1 MNQAQTWSSTKKIAR
16 YSAAIAAL
24 QRPKATGATQSLIFA
39 LCALLPLLH
48 AKAPLTSRYC
58 WLAQIEDEELSGS
71 SFDGEDDNDMPSD
84 ASYDSE
90 SE

>member
-16 YSAAIAAL
+16 YSG
-24 QRPKATGATQSLIFA
+24 PKQL
-39 LCALLPLLH
+39 
-48 AKAPLTSRYC
+48 APRNRSFLRYARYCRYC

-71 SFDGEDDNDMPSD
+71 SFDGEDENDMPSD

-90 SE
+90 AE

>member
-1 MNQAQTWSSTKKIAR
+1 
-16 YSAAIAAL
+16 
-24 QRPKATGATQSLIFA
+24 
-39 LCALLPLLH
+39 LH

-71 SFDGEDDNDMPSD
+71 SFDGEDENDMPSD

-90 SE
+90 AE